1 MKKTILVYKSE
12 TGFTKRYAEWIARET
27 GCDLMELKKLTPAAL
42 KGYELVVFG
51 SRLYAGTLDGLKKM
65 MKIHAQAGAGQL
77 ILFATGSAPA
87 AVGDIERTWKTNLS
101 AEQLAAI
108 PHFYMQSGLNY
119 EDMCFI
125 DRMLMKMLAII
136 LRMKKNPSKE
146 SKALSRTIEKSFDS
160 SDPKFIIPLVE
171 YLKNA

>member
-1 MKKTILVYKSE
+1 MDINYFFSKKCFKFSLC
-12 TGFTKRYAEWIARET
+12 GQCTKRT
-27 GCDLMELKKLTPAAL
+27 NAA
-42 KGYELVVFG
+42 
-51 SRLYAGTLDGLKKM
+51 A
-65 MKIHAQAGAGQL
+65 
-77 ILFATGSAPA
+77 
-87 AVGDIERTWKTNLS
+87 GDIERTWKTNLS

-119 EDMCFI
+119 EDMGFI
-125 DRMLMKMLAII
+125 DRMLMKLLAII

-146 SKALSRTIEKSFDS
+146 SEALSRTIEKSFDS